1 MIDLSLQEATCGTA
15 HHSSP
20 HLPKGTAM
28 SQFTQPPQSPQHQP
42 QHPSQHQ
49 PQQPYAPAQTPG
61 LRPARNGL
69 GVAALILGLIGAVS
83 GLVPFLFWL
92 AGVLGLIALIL
103 GLAGRGRAKRGEAT
117 NKSMATFGAV
127 LGLIALI
134 LSVVGAVITFK
145 AVDDAVSDLNKAVS
159 DTTASA
165 KPKAGGDGSTG
176 KNAGKNNEKATDKAL
191 EAGDS
196 AVYDDDLTITVGDAS
211 AYTPDPYAA
220 GHTKGNK
227 AYRVAVVIEN
237 AGKAKFDAALVTV
250 GARAGKDGVD
260 AEQIFDG
267 KVGEGFSGTVLPGR
281 KVTVLYAFDA
291 PAGAKDLTVEVGPG
305 FTYDA
310 TLWDLKL

>member
-1 MIDLSLQEATCGTA
+1 
-15 HHSSP
+15 
-20 HLPKGTAM
+20 M
-28 SQFTQPPQSPQHQP
+28 SQYT
-42 QHPSQHQ
+42 Q
-49 PQQPYAPAQTPG
+49 PQQPYIPAQTPG

-83 GLVPFLFWL
+83 GLIPFLFWL
-92 AGVLGLIALIL
+92 AGILGLIALIL
-103 GLAGRGRAKRGEAT
+103 GLVGRGRARRGEAT
-117 NKSMATFGAV
+117 NKRMATFGAA

-165 KPKAGGDGSTG
+165 KPKAGGDTG
-176 KNAGKNNEKATDKAL
+176 KNADTGAQGKKEGTAGAL

-196 AVYDDDLTITVGDAS
+196 AVYDDDLTVTVGDATSYS
-211 AYTPDPYAA
+211 ASSFAA

-237 AGKAKFDAALVTV
+237 AGKDKFDSALVSV
-250 GARAGKDGVD
+250 EARAGKDGVD
-260 AEQIFDG
+260 AEQIFDD
-267 KVGEGFSGTVLPGR
+267 KVGEGFSGTVLPGK

-291 PAGAKDLTVEVGPG
+291 PADAKSLTVEVNPG

-310 TLWDLKL
+310 TQWDLKL